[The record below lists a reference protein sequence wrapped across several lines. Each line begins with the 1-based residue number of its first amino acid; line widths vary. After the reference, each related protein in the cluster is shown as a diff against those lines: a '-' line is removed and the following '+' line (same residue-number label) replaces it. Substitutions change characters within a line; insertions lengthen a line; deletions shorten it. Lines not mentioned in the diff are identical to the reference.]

1 MCESPLSARQLLH
14 VMTTPP
20 ASLHAGSLV
29 SRNFVVRVRGT
40 GQAVMHGRFASAHCA
55 PRTDMYPG
63 VLLCGATADPRR
75 IVALMAIA
83 GGAILYCR
91 SRLGQ
96 HILCL
101 PATSGS
107 ISILQ
112 LARHGVTQSRTL
124 ARAQRRIVQMQQLQ
138 QNTRQGLRSIVA
150 SPPDCPCTCT

>member
-29 SRNFVVRVRGT
+29 SRDFVVRVRGK
-40 GQAVMHGRFASAHCA
+40 GQAVMHGCFASAHCA
-55 PRTDMYPG
+55 QRTDIYPG
-63 VLLCGATADPRR
+63 VLLCGATVDPRR

-83 GGAILYCR
+83 GGALLYCR

-96 HILCL
+96 ILCL
-101 PATSGS
+101 PATSGP

-138 QNTRQGLRSIVA
+138 QNTPQRLRSIVA
-150 SPPDCPCTCT
+150 SPPGCPCACT